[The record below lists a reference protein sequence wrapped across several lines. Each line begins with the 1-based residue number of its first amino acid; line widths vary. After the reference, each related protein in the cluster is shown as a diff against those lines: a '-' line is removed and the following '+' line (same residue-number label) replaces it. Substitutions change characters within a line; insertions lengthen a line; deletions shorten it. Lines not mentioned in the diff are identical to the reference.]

1 MKGKDSRSK
10 LFPESDLK
18 KASEE
23 TPEKEGKK
31 PQFIVEMSIRNSMAG
46 DLLFNGMRRDDI
58 WQPIMAQKY
67 DDY

>member
-10 LFPESDLK
+10 VFPESDSK
-18 KASEE
+18 KVSEE
-23 TPEKEGKK
+23 TQEKDEKK